1 MRKLIYAFNVS
12 LDGFIEGPDGKFDW
26 AVPDAEVHRHFNEL
40 EKQIGTHLYGRRMW
54 ETMKVWQT
62 LDQQPDAAPEEV
74 EYARAWR
81 ESENLVF
88 SHTLTSIDG
97 NARLVR
103 DDPATVVAELETQS
117 GKDMDVGGAGLA
129 STLIRAGLIDEYRLY
144 FYPVLVGSGKQM
156 FQDIETPIHLK
167 YLDTHAFA
175 SGVALVRYAPN

>member
-1 MRKLIYAFNVS
+1 MGKLIYAFNVS

-26 AVPDAEVHRHFNEL
+26 AVPDPEVHRHFNEL

-74 EYARAWR
+74 EFARAWR
-81 ESENLVF
+81 EAENLVF
-88 SHTLTSIDG
+88 SRTLTSVDG

-103 DDPATVVAELETQS
+103 DDPVKMVAELKAQS
-117 GKDMDVGGAGLA
+117 GKDIDVGGAGLA
-129 STLIRAGLIDEYRLY
+129 SIFIKAGLVDEYRLY

-156 FQDIETPIHLK
+156 FQGIEAPIRLK
-167 YLDTHAFA
+167 YLDTHPFV
-175 SGVALVRYAPN
+175 SGVTLVRYAPD